1 MTPHPQIALIAVT
14 SRGIDR
20 ARSLRQRLRTGRL
33 YRPARYGPSSHT
45 WEHLYDGALAAQ
57 LAPLFASCD
66 QLIFFLAT
74 GAVTRLI
81 APYLADKTTDPGVL
95 AVDEAGRFV
104 IPILS
109 GHQGGANAFAR
120 TVAGFLGATPV
131 ITTASDVIG
140 GLSLDMLEDAFGWVA
155 EPADRLKAVAM
166 ALVNGEPVAIVQEI
180 GSTGSWLNTLDLPAH
195 VVFAT
200 HVTHLPAQHFR
211 YVVWITDRL
220 VTDLHGFEAEHILWY
235 RPKSLVLGVGCERG
249 IAAAALADGLE
260 RFLQQA
266 HLSKTSITALAS
278 LDRKADEEA
287 IIALA
292 QHHGWQTSFY
302 PAEILAQVPGMA
314 RPSSVVQQ
322 CVGTPGVAEPAA
334 LQTAQTPHLLV
345 PKEVITSALSPQR
358 MTFALARAA
367 AFHTQTATTGQ
378 VTFIGAGPGDPE
390 LLTVKARRVLGQA
403 DVVIYAGSLVPEA
416 ILHYAPATATLHNS
430 APLTL
435 EQVMALMRTA
445 VHAGKQVVRLQ
456 SGDLSLY
463 SAIQEQITRLEAE
476 DITYEVIPGISA
488 FQAAAAALRSEL
500 TIPEVVQT
508 IILTRGEGQ
517 TPMPDGES
525 LAALAAHQASLCL
538 FLSAR
543 LSQKVQTQLLTAYPP
558 ETPVAILYRVSWP
571 DEKIV
576 VTELQHLHRTIRQHK
591 LTRTTLILV
600 GKAIGARMHRSRLYD
615 ATHAHIFRRRSRT
628 QDHSS
633 AS

>member
-1 MTPHPQIALIAVT
+1 MTPTPQMALIAVT
-14 SRGIDR
+14 SRGIER
-20 ARSLRQRLRTGRL
+20 ARGLRQRLRTGRL
-33 YRPARYGPSSHT
+33 YRPARYGPSQHT
-45 WEHLYDGALAAQ
+45 WEHLYDGTLAAQ
-57 LAPLFASCD
+57 IAALFGSYD

-81 APYLADKTTDPGVL
+81 APYLANKTTDPGVV

-104 IPILS
+104 IPLLS
-109 GHQGGANAFAR
+109 GHQGGANACAR
-120 TVAGFLGATPV
+120 TVAGLLGATPV

-140 GLSLDMLEDAFGWVA
+140 GLSLDMLEDTFGWVA
-155 EPADRLKAVAM
+155 EPAERLKAVAM

-180 GSTGSWLNTLDLPAH
+180 GSTGSWLNTLDLPEH
-195 VVFAT
+195 VVFT
-200 HVTHLPAQHFR
+200 SHVTHLPAQRFR

-220 VTDLHGFEAEHILWY
+220 VSDLHGIEAEHILWY

-249 IAAAALADGLE
+249 IAVAALADGLE

-266 HLSKTSITALAS
+266 QFAKASITALAS

-302 PAEILAQVPGMA
+302 PAEVLAQASGIA

-334 LQTAQTPHLLV
+334 LQAAQTTHLLV
-345 PKEVITSALSPQR
+345 PKQVVASTLSPKR
-358 MTFALARAA
+358 MTFALARSAA
-367 AFHTQTATTGQ
+367 LQTQATMAQ

-390 LLTVKARRVLGQA
+390 LLTVKARRILSQA

-445 VHAGKQVVRLQ
+445 VHAGKKVVRLQ

-463 SAIQEQITRLEAE
+463 SAVQEQMTRLETE
-476 DITYEVIPGISA
+476 DIAYEVIPGISA

-517 TPMPDGES
+517 TPMPAGES

-576 VTELQHLHRTIRQHK
+576 MTELQHLHRTIRQHK

-615 ATHAHIFRRRSRT
+615 ATHAHIFRRRSRKGN
-628 QDHSS
+628 HSS
-633 AS
+633 TS